1 MNITL
6 ENARIEQAIKERNN
20 YFNLLLRVKNT
31 TWPGAKNTF
40 YKFACERLITYEE
53 AIQCAWLCKQYNR
66 ASDKKT
72 TKSRKQLWL
81 SRKQVTK
88 DEWLEILIPKLVTH
102 CPKYKTILD
111 YGLVEN
117 LITDLHIFRPSL
129 DRIDNTKDE
138 HPENLEIRSYQYNTS
153 RGALSEDVFDELAKR
168 QLKIQI

>member
-6 ENARIEQAIKERNN
+6 ENARIEQAIKQRNN
-20 YFNLLLRVKNT
+20 YFNLLVNLKST
-31 TWPGAKNTF
+31 TWPGSKATF
-40 YKFACERLITYEE
+40 FKWACEGKLSVEE
-53 AIQCAWLCKQYNR
+53 AIQCAWLIKQYHR

-72 TKSRKQLWL
+72 TTNRRQLWL

-102 CPKYKTILD
+102 CPKYKTVLD

-117 LITDLHIFRPSL
+117 AITNLHIFRPSL
-129 DRIDNTKDE
+129 DRIDNEKDE

-153 RGALSEDVFDELAKR
+153 RGALSEEVFDELAKR
-168 QLKIQI
+168 QLKII